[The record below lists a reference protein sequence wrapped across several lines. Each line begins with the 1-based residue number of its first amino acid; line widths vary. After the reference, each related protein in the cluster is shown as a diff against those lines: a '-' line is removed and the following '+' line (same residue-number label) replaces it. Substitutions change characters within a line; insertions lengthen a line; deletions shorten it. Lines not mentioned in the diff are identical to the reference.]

1 MSQVEELQAKMVLEE
16 KERNRKIAALKKLD
30 THALIARL
38 PELEDKLEAVL
49 REENTFRDLN
59 TGFLSSGTSDCS
71 ETKRILAELAVIA
84 EGKNKEERDA
94 WLIRQRKTDT
104 FLEGAINRQQTV
116 AFELSN
122 LQTSA
127 EMARKRLDN
136 VLRVL
141 SLRTA
146 QIKFL
151 TSTS

>member
-1 MSQVEELQAKMVLEE
+1 MSQAEEFKEKIAIEE

-30 THALIARL
+30 TSGLVAMI
-38 PELEDKLEAVL
+38 PDLEDKLEAVL

-71 ETKRILAELAVIA
+71 ETKRLLAELAVQA

-94 WLIRQRKTDT
+94 WLTLQRKSNAELD
-104 FLEGAINRQQTV
+104 GAIKRQQAV
-116 AFELSN
+116 AFELNN
-122 LQTSA
+122 LQTGI

-136 VLRVL
+136 ILRVL